1 MARYTE
7 AKCKLCRREGT
18 KIFLKGDRCYT
29 DKCPFERRPYPPGQ
43 HGRRR
48 KKSTDY
54 GTQLREKQK
63 VRRMYGLM
71 EKQFHNSFKKAEAR
85 KGVTGTN
92 LLQYLELRLD
102 NVVYRMGFANSR
114 DQARQLVRHGHFLL
128 NGTKV
133 DIPSMSLKQGDVL
146 QVQEKSKK
154 VGIIQ
159 EAQEI
164 LARRGSLQWLEIDSE
179 NFKGT
184 VQALPQREDI
194 TFPINE
200 HLIIEL
206 YSK

>member
-54 GTQLREKQK
+54 GNQLREKQK

-71 EKQFHNSFKKAEAR
+71 EKQFHNIFKKAEAK

-92 LLQYLELRLD
+92 LLQDMELRLD
-102 NVVYRMGFANSR
+102 NVIYRMGFANSR

-128 NGTKV
+128 NGNKA
-133 DIPSMSLKQGDVL
+133 DIPSMRLSQGDVL
-146 QVQEKSKK
+146 QVREKSKK
-154 VGIIQ
+154 VAIIQ

-164 LARRGSLQWLEIDSE
+164 LARRGSPQWLEIDSE

>member
-164 LARRGSLQWLEIDSE
+164 LARRGSPQWLEIDSE

>member
-1 MARYTE
+1 
-7 AKCKLCRREGT
+7 
-18 KIFLKGDRCYT
+18 
-29 DKCPFERRPYPPGQ
+29 
-43 HGRRR
+43 
-48 KKSTDY
+48 
-54 GTQLREKQK
+54 
-63 VRRMYGLM
+63 MYGLM
-71 EKQFHNSFKKAEAR
+71 EKQFHNTFKKAEAQ

-92 LLQYLELRLD
+92 LLQDLELRLD

-128 NGTKV
+128 NGIKV
-133 DIPSMSLKQGDVL
+133 DIPSMRLHQGDVL

-164 LARRGSLQWLEIDSE
+164 LARRGSPQWLEIDSE
-179 NFKGT
+179 NYKGT

>member
-7 AKCKLCRREGT
+7 PKCKLCRREGT

-54 GTQLREKQK
+54 GMQLREKQK

-71 EKQFHNSFKKAEAR
+71 EHQFHLTFKKAEAR

-92 LLQYLELRLD
+92 LLRALELRLD
-102 NVVYRMGFANSR
+102 NTVYRMGFANSR
-114 DQARQLVRHGHFLL
+114 DQARQLVMHGHFLL
-128 NGTKV
+128 NGKKA
-133 DIPSMSLKQGDVL
+133 DIPSMKLKQGDVV
-146 QVQEKSKK
+146 QVRERSKK
-154 VGIIQ
+154 VPVIQ
-159 EAQEI
+159 EAQEV
-164 LARRGSLQWLEIDSE
+164 LARRGSPQWLEVDSE

-184 VQALPQREDI
+184 IQALPEREDI